1 MSDKLR
7 VAIIGASGYTGLEL
21 VRIVLRHPELELTVV
36 TSEQRAGKSAGECF
50 PALRGLTDL
59 SFEANDPGS
68 LAGRVDVAFSCLPH
82 AASATTVAALRKAG
96 IVTLDISADFRL
108 RSAEV
113 YTEFYGEH
121 KAPELFGQAVY
132 GMPEVYRDDLAGAEL
147 IAAPGCFPT
156 GALLPMLPFLRA
168 GAVETAGIFVD
179 AKTGVSGAGRSLQDG
194 FLFAELD
201 GNSHA
206 YKVASHRHGPEME
219 QEASLAAG
227 QEVTVTFVP
236 YLIPTI
242 RGIVSSVLMR
252 GRDVLSADRAQEI
265 LAAAYADEP
274 FVRVLPPGESPKLQ
288 SVKGTNFCDVSVT
301 VDERTGNVVALSAI
315 DNLVKGSGG
324 QAVQCLN
331 VMNGWPE
338 TAGLSEMAL
347 VP

>member
-1 MSDKLR
+1 MK

-21 VRIVLRHPELELTVV
+21 VRIVLRHPELELVVV
-36 TSEQRAGKSAGECF
+36 TSEQRAGQLAGDCF

-59 SFEANDPGS
+59 RFEANDPKS

-82 AASATTVAALRKAG
+82 AASATTVATIRKAG
-96 IVTLDISADFRL
+96 IVTLDLSADFRL

-113 YTEFYGEH
+113 YRQWYGEH
-121 KAPELFGQAVY
+121 KAPELFGRAVY
-132 GMPEVYRDDLAGAEL
+132 GMPEIYRDQLPAAEL

-168 GAVETAGIFVD
+168 GVVETDGIFID
-179 AKTGVSGAGRSLQDG
+179 AKAGVSGAGRSLQDG

-206 YKVASHRHGPEME
+206 YKVASHRHGPEIE
-219 QEASLAAG
+219 QEASLAANRDVS
-227 QEVTVTFVP
+227 VTLVP

-242 RGIVSSVLMR
+242 RGIATSVLMR
-252 GRDVLSADRAQEI
+252 SREDLTADAAQEI
-265 LAAAYADEP
+265 LQSAYADEP
-274 FVRVLPPGESPKLQ
+274 FVRVLPPGETPKLQ
-288 SVKGTNFCDVSVT
+288 SVKGSNYCDVSVT
-301 VDERTGNVVALSAI
+301 LDERSGNLIALSAI

-331 VMNGWPE
+331 IMQGWAE
-338 TAGLSEMAL
+338 TTGLSEMAL
-347 VP
+347 LP

>member
-1 MSDKLR
+1 MR

-21 VRIVLRHPELELTVV
+21 VRIVLRHPELELAVV
-36 TSEQRAGKSAGECF
+36 TSEQRVGKPAADCF

-59 SFEANDPGS
+59 CFEANDPQS

-82 AASATTVAALRKAG
+82 AASATTVAAIRKAS

-108 RSAEV
+108 RSKAV
-113 YTEFYGEH
+113 YAQWYGEH

-132 GMPEVYRDDLAGAEL
+132 GMPEIYRELLPGAAL
-147 IAAPGCFPT
+147 IAAPGCYPT

-168 GAVETAGIFVD
+168 GVVETDGIFVD
-179 AKTGVSGAGRSLQDG
+179 AKSGVSGAGRSLQEG

-206 YKVASHRHGPEME
+206 YKVGSHRHGPEME
-219 QEASLAAG
+219 QEASLAANRD
-227 QEVTVTFVP
+227 VSLTFVP

-242 RGIVSSVLMR
+242 RGIVTSVLMR
-252 GRDVLSADRAQEI
+252 SRGVLSADTAQEI
-265 LAAAYADEP
+265 LATAYADEP
-274 FVRVLPPGESPKLQ
+274 FVRVLPPGETPKLQ
-288 SVKGTNFCDVSVT
+288 SVKGSNYCDVSVT
-301 VDERTGNVVALSAI
+301 LDERTGNVVALSAI

-331 VMNGWPE
+331 VMQGWDE
-338 TAGLSEMAL
+338 TTGLTEMAL
-347 VP
+347 LP